1 VSGAPMKPLSE
12 FRPGDA
18 FQLVRACRRH
28 TPVYYA
34 AASGD
39 FNPIH
44 IDPEV
49 GRRAG
54 QRGAILQGMCT
65 LAWMAEACDRYF
77 GGPGR
82 TARIAA
88 RFIRPVDIG
97 DEITF
102 LGRCLSVEGGRVKVE
117 VSARNQRGEDVLRYA
132 TAEAVVGMGEP

>member
-1 VSGAPMKPLSE
+1 MGEKMKPLSE

-18 FQLVRACRRH
+18 FELVRACRRY

-39 FNPIH
+39 FNPLH

-49 GRRAG
+49 GRLAG
-54 QRGAILQGMCT
+54 QPGAILQGMCT
-65 LAWMAEACDRYF
+65 MAWMAEVCDRYF

-88 RFIRPVDIG
+88 RFARPVNVG

-102 LGRCLSVEGGRVKVE
+102 RGRCLSVEGGRVKVE
-117 VSARNQRGEDVLRYA
+117 VSARNQRGEEVLRNA
-132 TAEAVVGMGEP
+132 TAEADLGEGRP